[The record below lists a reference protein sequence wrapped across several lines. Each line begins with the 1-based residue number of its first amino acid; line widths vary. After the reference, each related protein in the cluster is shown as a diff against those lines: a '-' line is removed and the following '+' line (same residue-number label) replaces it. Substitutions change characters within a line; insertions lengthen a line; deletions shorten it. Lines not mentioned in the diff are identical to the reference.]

1 MFMLKKMALK
11 KIVISSLAL
20 IILLIICLFPNK
32 TNYDFKTTLTYTTPI
47 VQPIYLID
55 NNNYVARYNIIRKT
69 NETLELVD
77 YVIENLTISD
87 KNGYYLPNGFNAII
101 PKNTK
106 ILNKSLEDDLL
117 KINFSK
123 EFLNIEKENEEKMLE
138 AIVYSLLEIKGIK
151 KIMIFVEGENLTKL
165 PNSGKNIAIILDKN
179 IGINKTYDINSLK
192 ETDKTTTYYLSKIDN
207 VYYYVPVTSI
217 TNNDK
222 EKVEIIIEKLK
233 TSPTYKTNL
242 ISFLASNTEL
252 LNYEIL
258 ENSVSLSFNN
268 NILSLDN
275 NQITEEVKYSIALS
289 IRDTYNINQTIFYVD
304 DLLVD
309 AFNI

>member
-1 MFMLKKMALK
+1 
-11 KIVISSLAL
+11 
-20 IILLIICLFPNK
+20 
-32 TNYDFKTTLTYTTPI
+32 
-47 VQPIYLID
+47 
-55 NNNYVARYNIIRKT
+55 
-69 NETLELVD
+69 
-77 YVIENLTISD
+77 
-87 KNGYYLPNGFNAII
+87 
-101 PKNTK
+101 
-106 ILNKSLEDDLL
+106 
-117 KINFSK
+117 
-123 EFLNIEKENEEKMLE
+123 
-138 AIVYSLLEIKGIK
+138 
-151 KIMIFVEGENLTKL
+151 MIFVEGENLTKL

>member
-1 MFMLKKMALK
+1 MLKKMALK
-11 KIVISSLAL
+11 KIVISSLVL

>member
-1 MFMLKKMALK
+1 MLKKMALK

-20 IILLIICLFPNK
+20 TILLIICLFPNK

-192 ETDKTTTYYLSKIDN
+192 ETDKTTTYYLSKINN